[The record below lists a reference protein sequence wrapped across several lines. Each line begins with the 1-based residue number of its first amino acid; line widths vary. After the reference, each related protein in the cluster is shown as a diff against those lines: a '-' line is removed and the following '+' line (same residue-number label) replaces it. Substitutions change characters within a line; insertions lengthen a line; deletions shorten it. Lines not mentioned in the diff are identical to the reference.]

1 MKRAIFD
8 LIKFFLRPFVR
19 ALDTKNCPLYV
30 GECVCKK
37 NCAMMNDN
45 LNVCLPSVWFFISLE
60 LHDGL
65 CFIVPLMLFTI
76 NHKSWRQT
84 FNESEAFTC

>member
-8 LIKFFLRPFVR
+8 LIKKAKLNS
-19 ALDTKNCPLYV
+19 LV
-30 GECVCKK
+30 GGAIGKK
-37 NCAMMNDN
+37 NAMMNDN

-84 FNESEAFTC
+84 FNELDSFTC